1 MTDPEDVFVNQLTRL
16 ERFDLPEV
24 LAARLPLLDTLLF
37 HRDEALANGFSYD
50 DLIQEMDEAL
60 AVLDSEGIRSGFG
73 ITGRCWIHPQAR
85 IKDNVIIEGPC
96 IVCKGVELG
105 PRVYLGAGT
114 VVGPY
119 AKLGLGVVA
128 TATIIGAK
136 SKIKYETTL
145 THTVI
150 GACAEISETVA
161 VALARQHPAPV
172 TSWTTSGQPFQT
184 NLPKLGA
191 HIGAHAEISANSLI
205 MPGSVI
211 DNQVKIRN
219 SVIHGFV
226 TPLDISRESP
236 NGGQDHGRR
245 SILTSKTI
253 ALAMLLLVATL
264 LGGLLIREAL
274 LMRSS
279 NVPPQLPDS
288 TTSATETTGTVGAEV
303 FANSVVEP
311 PPVSVEEDKLP
322 MTELT
327 LPLTTDREL
336 IAPIHEANFTV
347 QVAAFRQYQDA
358 ESLRNLLQDYG
369 HPSYV
374 VEAEIPDAGSYY
386 RVRVGQ
392 YETADEAWDSGWFLE
407 AQFSDVIPD
416 PWIVPYE
423 N

>member
-1 MTDPEDVFVNQLTRL
+1 LIFPKFW
-16 ERFDLPEV
+16 P
-24 LAARLPLLDTLLF
+24 LAFPLLDTLLF

-150 GACAEISETVA
+150 GEC
-161 VALARQHPAPV
+161 
-172 TSWTTSGQPFQT
+172 
-184 NLPKLGA
+184 
-191 HIGAHAEISANSLI
+191 AEISANSLI

-219 SVIHGFV
+219 SVINGFV

-311 PPVSVEEDKLP
+311 PPVSVEEDRLP